1 MSVGSDEGNF
11 SFPEECRRP
20 FPSKRG
26 RWYDGLL
33 KNTPSASLPYGSS
46 VAQSAVLPS
55 LGTDWHLAN
64 PLKASLRPL
73 I

>member
-1 MSVGSDEGNF
+1 MLSKTLNSPPNVGGV
-11 SFPEECRRP
+11 PT
-20 FPSKRG
+20 KRG
-26 RWYDGLL
+26 RWYDSCN
-33 KNTPSASLPYGSS
+33 NTPSASLPNGSS
-46 VAQSAVLPS
+46 VAQSTALPS

>member
-1 MSVGSDEGNF
+1 MFTHLEILLLVRRPTRYDSVGSDDCRFIGIKK
-11 SFPEECRRP
+11 CRRP

-33 KNTPSASLPYGSS
+33 KNTPSASL
-46 VAQSAVLPS
+46 VS
-55 LGTDWHLAN
+55 L
-64 PLKASLRPL
+64 